1 MLGVKPYVIFG
12 TIIAAA
18 VIAIVVIA
26 VVMEKNERK
35 DKNME
40 ELKSCPFCGKSVAV
54 VSSIQECEN
63 CGNFES
69 EDCPECYV
77 PMGASCCM
85 RIVVC
90 DALNGG
96 CGCSTGWCASAEK
109 AVEAWNRRTSDGQ

>member
-18 VIAIVVIA
+18 VITIA
-26 VVMEKNERK
+26 VTIAVMNYNERK
-35 DKNME
+35 DKKME
-40 ELKSCPFCGKSVAV
+40 ELKSCPFCGRSVAV

-69 EDCPECYV
+69 EDCPECYETT
-77 PMGASCCM
+77 GTSYCL

-96 CGCSTGWCASAEK
+96 CGCSTGWCANEEK
-109 AVEAWNRRTSDGQ
+109 AVEAWNRRASDGQ